1 MKLRACH
8 IFTILMGLV
17 SSVAWT
23 ANKPFIVVMA
33 VILAFLMQLFDMKQK
48 EAESTYEKEKVKKN
62 DAC

>member
-1 MKLRACH
+1 
-8 IFTILMGLV
+8 MGLL

-23 ANKPFIVVMA
+23 MNKPFMTVMA
-33 VILAFLMQLFDMKQK
+33 VILAFLMQWFDMKQK